1 MVYLRKQLE
10 SGVKMLVASNWQD
23 YELIDASNGEK
34 LERWGKYILLRP
46 DPTIIWD
53 NGNLLDKYKDNI
65 DAIYHRSSKGG
76 GYWENLRKLPSN
88 WTVNY
93 KDLTFNVKQ
102 MGFKHTG
109 IFPEQ
114 AANWDYMIKKISNA
128 NRPIKV
134 LNLFGYTGC
143 ASVAC
148 LNAKSSVTH
157 VDSSKGMIEV
167 CKENV
172 RLSHLE
178 DKPIRYLVDDVV
190 KFVKREIRRGNKYDA
205 IIMDPPS
212 YGRGANKEVWDI
224 EKDLSNLVT
233 LCLSILSDKPL
244 FFIINSY
251 TTSITHTT
259 LKNLLITTVLKKYP
273 GKITADE
280 IGLKIKNSDLILP
293 CGIYGRWES
302 YD

>member
-1 MVYLRKQLE
+1 
-10 SGVKMLVASNWQD
+10 MLIPTNWKD

-46 DPTIIWD
+46 DPTVIWD
-53 NGNLLDKYKDNI
+53 NGNLKEKYKGKI
-65 DAIYHRSSKGG
+65 DAIYYRSSKGG
-76 GYWENLRKLPSN
+76 GHWENLRKIPSTWIIN
-88 WTVNY
+88 HKNITLNI
-93 KDLTFNVKQ
+93 KQ

-109 IFPEQ
+109 VFPEQ
-114 AANWDYMIKKISNA
+114 AVNWDYMMNKIKNA
-128 NRPIKV
+128 KRPIKV
-134 LNLFGYTGC
+134 LNLFGYTGA

-148 LNAKSSVTH
+148 LASGAAVTH
-157 VDSSKGMIEV
+157 VDSSKGMVEV

-172 RLSHLE
+172 ASSGLK

-205 IIMDPPS
+205 IVMDPPS
-212 YGRGANKEVWDI
+212 YGRGANGEVWDI
-224 EKDLSNLVT
+224 EKDLATLVN
-233 LCLSILSDKPL
+233 LCLELLSNKPL

-251 TTSITHTT
+251 TTGLSKTS
-259 LKNLLITTVLKKYP
+259 LENLLLTTINKKYK
-273 GKITADE
+273 GTVSSDE
-280 IGLKIKNSDLILP
+280 IGLKITANNLILP